1 MESEM
6 FDEAYVLVE
15 KLIRIQIELNG
26 GENNTKVLMSYD
38 MLFTL
43 NIIKQAF
50 SESLKI
56 IHKQISI
63 YNNIHG
69 SDIDERSLAL
79 YQIKLAFV

>member
-1 MESEM
+1 MYMESEM
-6 FDEAYVLVE
+6 FNEAFVLVE

-26 GENNTKVLMSYD
+26 GENNAKVLLSYD

-56 IHKQISI
+56 ILKQIDI
-63 YNNIHG
+63 YNRIHG
-69 SDIDERSLAL
+69 SNRDERSLAL
-79 YQIKLAFV
+79 Y